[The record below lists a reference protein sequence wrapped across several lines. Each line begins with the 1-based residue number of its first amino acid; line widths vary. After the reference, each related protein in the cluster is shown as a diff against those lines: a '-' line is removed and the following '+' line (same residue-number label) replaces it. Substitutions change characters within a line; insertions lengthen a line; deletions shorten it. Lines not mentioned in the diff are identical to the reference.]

1 MHSVTPWK
9 TARSHSPAY
18 FRDIKDAQGELIAQ
32 VCDLENGQ
40 PEVLENARLICA
52 APDMLEALLVALP
65 FVEDHEDCKAYK
77 AGAVA
82 KAVKQI
88 RAAIDKATQ

>member
-1 MHSVTPWK
+1 MKQKDDSYQRINRMWE
-9 TARSHSPAY
+9 
-18 FRDIKDAQGELIAQ
+18 IKAQEEAEMTGHNN
-32 VCDLENGQ
+32 D
-40 PEVLENARLICA
+40 RLTSA
-52 APDMLEALLVALP
+52 APNLLEALLVALP